1 MPITTLAAVLG
12 HANLRSVMKYVH
24 VSQEHMDRE
33 MARLDTTP
41 IKRPASG
48 RRLKRKTPEAKAR

>member
-33 MARLDTTP
+33 MARLDATP
-41 IKRPASG
+41 IERPVSG
-48 RRLKRKTPEAKAR
+48 LRAKRKTPKVKTR